1 MFYVVQVKAE
11 YENPGGTSKDR
22 VARQIVE
29 DAEDAGVL
37 GPGGTIVEGS
47 SGSTGISLA
56 LMAAC
61 RGYACTIFMPD
72 DQAVEK
78 SNLLV
83 TLGASVER
91 VKPVS
96 IVHPKHYVNLAR
108 KYAESTPG
116 AFFANQF
123 ENGSNWR
130 AHYASTGPEI
140 WRQTQGKIDAFVMG
154 AGTGGTLAGVSKYL
168 KEQASRIKVV
178 LVDPPGSSL
187 YNRVKHGVCYAEEQA
202 ESRVRRHRPVVY
214 CCVWRSCLTRIV

>member
-1 MFYVVQVKAE
+1 MKAE
-11 YENPGGTSKDR
+11 FENPGGTSKDR

-29 DAEDAGVL
+29 DAEDAGLL

-56 LMAAC
+56 LMAAS
-61 RGYACTIFMPD
+61 RGYACKIFMPD
-72 DQAVEK
+72 DQAIEK
-78 SNLLV
+78 SSLLV

-91 VKPVS
+91 VKPAS

-108 KYAESTPG
+108 KFAEATPG

-123 ENGSNWR
+123 ETPSNWR
-130 AHYASTGPEI
+130 AHYSTTGPEI
-140 WRQTQGKIDAFVMG
+140 WNQSQGKIDVFVMG

-168 KEQASRIKVV
+168 KERDAGVKVV

-187 YNRVKHGVCYAEEQA
+187 YNRVKHGVCYANEQA
-202 ESRVRRHRPVVY
+202 ESRVRRHR
-214 CCVWRSCLTRIV
+214 